1 MTCFTETSL
10 TVYRSLF
17 FGQIWVGIP
26 KIFCS
31 IKMSMSNIM
40 FGVHCAV
47 RGMRDIV
54 MASRDKDQ
62 PQQRTYHMWSST
74 HQQTSE
80 ELKTVLSTTSLQ
92 IPWIERLLENY
103 LTNCL
108 FNSEDPGLR
117 IAGNWQSPPCD
128 ESWDNS
134 RLIYEL
140 RGGELMTVKKKGG
153 IDKVKICQYIL
164 WKKCL
169 SFND

>member
-1 MTCFTETSL
+1 M
-10 TVYRSLF
+10 VN
-17 FGQIWVGIP
+17 GWM
-26 KIFCS
+26 FCS
-31 IKMSMSNIM
+31 IKMSTSNIM
-40 FGVHCAV
+40 FGVHCRV

-62 PQQRTYHMWSST
+62 PQQRTHHMWSST
-74 HQQTSE
+74 HQQTFWRIENCFVKNFSPD
-80 ELKTVLSTTSLQ
+80 
-92 IPWIERLLENY
+92 IFWIEILLENY
-103 LTNCL
+103 LTICL
-108 FNSEDPGLR
+108 FNSEVPALR

-140 RGGELMTVKKKGG
+140 RGGELTTVKKKGG